1 MNTNEVMNLDLVRM
15 SLTASVMIVIILVLR
30 KMTMNKLP
38 KRTFHT
44 LWLGVLFILL
54 NPFTITSPISV
65 ESLWDLII
73 KNADTT
79 QQYFMYEIDKESR
92 LVNKSYPLGPH
103 QWIWLT
109 GVLVIAGYFTIQ
121 YRASVRIIQ
130 TALPLNN
137 NPVLDQMLNKQSIKR
152 QIKFFYSDQL
162 FTPITCGLLKPKIIF
177 PKNFDFNNEQKLN
190 FVLTHEIVHIK
201 RFDTLWKLLL
211 LFALCLHWFNP
222 FVWIMYRFA
231 IRDIELS
238 CDEHVLMKL
247 GYSKRKEYALT
258 LIQAIHPTSQLH
270 SFYNAFNMHST
281 KERIESIMKYK
292 KATLTTT
299 LMGLAFAVGV
309 TTVFATTAPS
319 KDNSSKPSDS
329 ALVAQN
335 TPKLIEENNIEASDK
350 SKKQDQVDETN
361 EALKNQEQ
369 ETPMLQPDAEARVDA
384 DGTVTITNLR
394 NGEEM
399 VTTINAIRQQGGYYY
414 LKDLNGHESGLKLKL
429 DGDLLIFEK

>member
-1 MNTNEVMNLDLVRM
+1 MITNEVMNLDLVRM
-15 SLTASVMIVIILVLR
+15 SLTASVMIVIILGLR
-30 KMTMNKLP
+30 KMVINKLP
-38 KRTFHT
+38 KRIFYA

-54 NPFTITSPISV
+54 NPFTISSPISV
-65 ESLWDLII
+65 ESIWDLIL

-79 QQYFMYEIDKESR
+79 HQYFLYEIDKESQ
-92 LVNKSYPLGPH
+92 LVNKSYSLRLH
-103 QWIWLT
+103 QWIWFV

-121 YRASVRIIQ
+121 YRASMRLIH
-130 TALPLNN
+130 TALPLDN
-137 NPVLDQMLNKQSIKR
+137 NPVSDQMLNEQSIKR

-177 PKNFDFNNEQKLN
+177 PKNFDFKNKQQLN
-190 FVLTHEIVHIK
+190 FVLTHEMVHIK

-222 FVWIMYRFA
+222 FVWIMYKFA

-238 CDEHVLMKL
+238 CDEHVLTKL
-247 GYSKRKEYALT
+247 GYGKRKEYAMT
-258 LIQAIHPTSQLH
+258 LIQTLQSTRQLH

-309 TTVFATTAPS
+309 TTVFATTAPNKNDS
-319 KDNSSKPSDS
+319 S

-335 TPKLIEENNIEASDK
+335 TPKLIEEKNIEANDVSEN
-350 SKKQDQVDETN
+350 QGQIVEVN
-361 EALKNQEQ
+361 EALNNQEQ
-369 ETPMLQPDAEARVDA
+369 GEPMLQPDVEARVDA
-384 DGTVTITNLR
+384 NGTVTITNLR

-399 VTTINAIRQQGGYYY
+399 VTTINAIHQQGGYYY
-414 LKDLNGHESGLKLKL
+414 LKDRNGQESGLKLRIEE
-429 DGDLLIFEK
+429 DLLIFEK